1 MKCALGPV
9 VHFHPLMPCPRKSA
23 QDFLKQKAAAK
34 PNLPMTVEECHFEEE
49 IVKEPTMYETLN
61 VDEKNS

>member
-1 MKCALGPV
+1 
-9 VHFHPLMPCPRKSA
+9 
-23 QDFLKQKAAAK
+23 
-34 PNLPMTVEECHFEEE
+34 MTVEECHFEEE